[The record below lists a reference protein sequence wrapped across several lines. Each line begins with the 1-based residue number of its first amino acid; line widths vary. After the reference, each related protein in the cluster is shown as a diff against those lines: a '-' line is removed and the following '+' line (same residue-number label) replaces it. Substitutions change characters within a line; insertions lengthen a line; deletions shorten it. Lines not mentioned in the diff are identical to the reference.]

1 LFHAPPPEG
10 LEVTVTVDAGQKV
23 RIQATDGSDGLEALP
38 GYQPRPPGVDVA
50 GSHFSELVMVKKSY
64 EL

>member
-1 LFHAPPPEG
+1 
-10 LEVTVTVDAGQKV
+10 VTVTVDAGQKV